1 MNPFMKIVTRADDF
15 GVSPGTNRAI
25 LDAVD
30 GGFIRNVGV
39 IAPSA
44 HWHGAVPELLARAD
58 RISLG
63 VHATL
68 TSEWKF
74 PRWRP
79 LLDAGKVPSLC
90 LPDGS
95 LPRDTAT
102 LLKRFRL
109 EELEAEV
116 RAQIACLRARGLC
129 PEYLDTHMVFDWLPG
144 AQEALSRICSEED
157 LLYHNIPQHA
167 VFDCPVEDMKR
178 EAAFVARLEAFQ
190 AENPGVRAVWIFHPA
205 HPDPDNVEMPAEVRA
220 RRKREAEILRHP
232 DELMHHIRASGS
244 VLERYVFDS
253 TARHIESVHPG
264 RL

>member
-1 MNPFMKIVTRADDF
+1 MKIVTRADDF

-44 HWHGAVPELLARAD
+44 HWRGMVPELLARAD

-68 TSEWKF
+68 TSEWNF

-79 LLDAGKVPSLC
+79 LLGAGKAPSLC

-102 LLKRFRL
+102 LHKQFRL
-109 EELEAEV
+109 GELEAEV
-116 RAQIACLRARGLC
+116 RAQIACLRACGLR

-144 AQEALSRICSEED
+144 AQEALSRICSEEG

-167 VFDCPVEDMKR
+167 VFTYPVEDM
-178 EAAFVARLEAFQ
+178 EQEGALGARLEDFQ
-190 AENPGVRAVWIFHPA
+190 TENPGVRAVWIFHPA
-205 HPDPDNVEMPAEVRA
+205 HPDPDNIEMPAEVCA
-220 RRKREAEILRHP
+220 RRQREAEILRNP
-232 DELMHHIRASGS
+232 EELMNPIRASGS
-244 VLERYVFDS
+244 VLERYVFGS
-253 TARHIESVHPG
+253 TAHG
-264 RL
+264 

>member
-1 MNPFMKIVTRADDF
+1 MTIITRADDF

-39 IAPSA
+39 IAPST
-44 HWHGAVPELLARAD
+44 HWQSGVPELMVRAD
-58 RISLG
+58 RFSLG

-68 TSEWKF
+68 TSEWNF

-79 LLDAGKVPSLC
+79 LLGAGQVPGLC

-102 LLKRFRL
+102 LHKQFRL

-116 RAQIACLRARGLC
+116 LAQIACLRASGLH
-129 PEYLDTHMVFDWLPG
+129 PEYLDTHMGFDWLPVV
-144 AQEALSRICSEED
+144 QETLSRICSKEG

-167 VFDCPVEDMKR
+167 AFACPLEDLER
-178 EAAFVARLEAFQ
+178 EGALGARIEAFQ
-190 AENPGVRAVWIFHPA
+190 AEKPGVRAVWIFHPA
-205 HPDPDNVEMPAEVRA
+205 DPDPDNVEMPAEVCA
-220 RRKREAEILRHP
+220 RRQREAEILRNP
-232 DELMHHIRASGS
+232 SELMQHIRASGS
-244 VLERYVFDS
+244 TLERYVFDS
-253 TARHIESVHPG
+253 TVSR
-264 RL
+264 

>member
-1 MNPFMKIVTRADDF
+1 M
-15 GVSPGTNRAI
+15 
-25 LDAVD
+25 
-30 GGFIRNVGV
+30 
-39 IAPSA
+39 
-44 HWHGAVPELLARAD
+44 
-58 RISLG
+58 
-63 VHATL
+63 HATS
-68 TSEWKF
+68 TSEWNF

-102 LLKRFRL
+102 LHKQFRL
-109 EELEAEV
+109 AELEAEV
-116 RAQIACLRARGLC
+116 LPQIACLRASGLR

-178 EAAFVARLEAFQ
+178 EEALGARLEAFQ

-205 HPDPDNVEMPAEVRA
+205 HPDPDNVEMPAEVCT
-220 RRKREAEILRHP
+220 RRQREAEILRHP

-244 VLERYVFDS
+244 VLERYAFDS
-253 TARHIESVHPG
+253 TAPG
-264 RL
+264 

>member
-1 MNPFMKIVTRADDF
+1 MKGFANACWEC
-15 GVSPGTNRAI
+15 PGTNRAI

-79 LLDAGKVPSLC
+79 LLNAGKVPSLC

-116 RAQIACLRARGLC
+116 RAQLCL
-129 PEYLDTHMVFDWLPG
+129 
-144 AQEALSRICSEED
+144 
-157 LLYHNIPQHA
+157 
-167 VFDCPVEDMKR
+167 
-178 EAAFVARLEAFQ
+178 
-190 AENPGVRAVWIFHPA
+190 
-205 HPDPDNVEMPAEVRA
+205 
-220 RRKREAEILRHP
+220 
-232 DELMHHIRASGS
+232 
-244 VLERYVFDS
+244 
-253 TARHIESVHPG
+253 
-264 RL
+264 